1 MIARNGCLQRI
12 RSGRILRRVRPG
24 HPAKRITVIAVAFAL
39 IWTIAAPS
47 FAFAWLVAERCC
59 ADHCQKPRTAQMDR
73 DCCRV
78 ENASASAPFKA
89 APSLA
94 PMIGFTSAAPAVA
107 EQSPTALIPS
117 PVIAFLTAPPPY
129 LEYRSLRL

>member
-1 MIARNGCLQRI
+1 MVTRDGCLRRI
-12 RSGRILRRVRPG
+12 RAGRILRRVRPR
-24 HPAKRITVIAVAFAL
+24 HHAKRITVIAIAFAL

-47 FAFAWLVAERCC
+47 FVFASLAAERCC
-59 ADHCQKPRTAQMDR
+59 ADHCQKPRTAQMDV

-78 ENASASAPFKA
+78 ENANASVPIKAP
-89 APSLA
+89 PSLA
-94 PMIGFTSAAPAVA
+94 PAIAFSSAVPVIA
-107 EQSPTALIPS
+107 EQAPTALIPS